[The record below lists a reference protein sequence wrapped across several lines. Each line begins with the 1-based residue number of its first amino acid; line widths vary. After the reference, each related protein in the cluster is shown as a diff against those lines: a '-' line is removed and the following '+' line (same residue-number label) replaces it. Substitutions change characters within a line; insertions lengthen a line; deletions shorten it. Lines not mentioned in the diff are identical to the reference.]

1 MQQRFGVIPGFD
13 LEKYRESIKE
23 CYGYLKLNVLDSTD
37 QQYRLRLWK
46 MFIPQL
52 VREALPPSRY
62 ELPKESQQR
71 LEVTKQTESD
81 LSSNSTEQDYEKY
94 LQQPIYSVLQLL
106 MDEKYQRV
114 VVLGDPGSGKST
126 LLQWLA
132 LQWAEEPTGQ
142 LPLLI
147 ELREY
152 TRDRVKSASFVEF
165 FHQGTRTIYKL
176 NQLDLDQQLRSGSA
190 LVMFDALDEVV
201 SPDDRQ
207 AVITEII
214 NFSNEYDKAK
224 IVITSRIIGYNAEYL
239 RAAEFRHLT
248 LQDLNQSQ
256 IWNFIDKWY
265 ELALGGDPER
275 EKLIV
280 RLKDAIESSSAI
292 AELARNPLL
301 LTMMAILNRRQE
313 LPRDRTELYD
323 QAS

>member
-1 MQQRFGVIPGFD
+1 
-13 LEKYRESIKE
+13 
-23 CYGYLKLNVLDSTD
+23 
-37 QQYRLRLWK
+37 
-46 MFIPQL
+46 
-52 VREALPPSRY
+52 
-62 ELPKESQQR
+62 
-71 LEVTKQTESD
+71 
-81 LSSNSTEQDYEKY
+81 
-94 LQQPIYSVLQLL
+94 

-275 EKLIV
+275 EKLIA